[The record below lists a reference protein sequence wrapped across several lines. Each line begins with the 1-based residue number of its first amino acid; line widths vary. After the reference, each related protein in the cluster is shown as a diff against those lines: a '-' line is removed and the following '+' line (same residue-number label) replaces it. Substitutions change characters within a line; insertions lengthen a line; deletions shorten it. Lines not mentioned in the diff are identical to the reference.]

1 LPKRR
6 GQFKGEK
13 RRKELSRLQKQDEKR
28 KRRFGTVVAPEQE
41 ADPGVPGQE
50 ADPGVPGQEA
60 DSGATEEKNQEK
72 ETQ

>member
-1 LPKRR
+1 MPKRR

-13 RRKELSRLQKQDEKR
+13 RRKELLRLQKQDEKR
-28 KRRFGTVVAPEQE
+28 KRRFGTAVQPEQE

-50 ADPGVPGQEA
+50 AAP
-60 DSGATEEKNQEK
+60 GATEEKNQEK